1 MKTAT
6 SVFFLLALA
15 AGAVQAS
22 ELGTVHGTIADAWD
36 KQRVVHAS
44 LTLQSAGYL
53 ARAVSDKRGSFTL
66 FGVPP
71 DSYVMTLQAEG
82 YEPVVFRVCVTGGDA
97 ENLPLL
103 VSRNSSSLMYAHD
116 QNVANRALLQRT
128 TDEYTV
134 GRCGG

>member
-15 AGAVQAS
+15 AAGVQAS
-22 ELGTVHGTIADAWD
+22 ELGTVHGTVADAWSN
-36 KQRVVHAS
+36 QRVVHAS
-44 LTLQSAGYL
+44 LTLQSAGYV
-53 ARAVSDKRGSFTL
+53 ARAVSDQRGSFTL

-71 DSYVMTLQAEG
+71 DAYVMTLQARG

-103 VSRNSSSLMYAHD
+103 VSRGTSSRMGAHD

-128 TDEYTV
+128 SDEYTI
-134 GRCGG
+134 GHCGG